1 MKTFKTIFTLTC
13 LLMLLSCNNDDES
26 NPSVRESLTSGRWY
40 FESMSLS
47 PLNDCEKNTFIEF
60 FQNGNAYTE
69 SYNLNT
75 ENVCEITLVNSGSF
89 ELVSDSQLSITY
101 GTETN
106 SSLVIVQISDSQ
118 LILRDESGSEH
129 NTITFD
135 KTQG

>member
-1 MKTFKTIFTLTC
+1 
-13 LLMLLSCNNDDES
+13 MLLSCNNDDES

-60 FQNGNAYTE
+60 FQNWNAYTE
-69 SYNLNT
+69 SYNLNA

-89 ELVSDSQLSITY
+89 E
-101 GTETN
+101 
-106 SSLVIVQISDSQ
+106 LVIVQISDSQ